1 MNNAWY
7 QDFIQIHTNGRGTHN
22 ITQQVANMVAN
33 SGIKTGLCQCFV
45 QHTSASLIICENAD
59 PDVRLDVESWMQKNV
74 IDDDPVFL
82 HRDEGPDDMS
92 AHIRSILTSIDMT
105 VPIVDGQLGLGLWQG
120 LYLFEHRAQSHY
132 RKIIVTLQG
141 TEDK

>member
-7 QDFIQIHTNGRGTHN
+7 QDSIQIHTNGRGTHN

-74 IDDDPVFL
+74 IDDDPIFL

>member
-7 QDFIQIHTNGRGTHN
+7 QDSIQIHTNGRGTHN

>member
-7 QDFIQIHTNGRGTHN
+7 QDSIQIHTNGRGTHN

-74 IDDDPVFL
+74 IDDDPIFL
-82 HRDEGPDDMS
+82 HRDDGPDDMS

>member
-7 QDFIQIHTNGRGTHN
+7 QDCIQIHTNGRGTHS